1 MAMWLVSMGA
11 LILLG
16 LPALL
21 IISACISSSR
31 MSQHEEAYR
40 LSSKASSSAY

>member
-1 MAMWLVSMGA
+1 MAIWLVSMGV

-21 IISACISSSR
+21 IISACISASR
-31 MSQHEEAYR
+31 MSQYEEAFR
-40 LSSKASSSAY
+40 LSSRAPSSTG